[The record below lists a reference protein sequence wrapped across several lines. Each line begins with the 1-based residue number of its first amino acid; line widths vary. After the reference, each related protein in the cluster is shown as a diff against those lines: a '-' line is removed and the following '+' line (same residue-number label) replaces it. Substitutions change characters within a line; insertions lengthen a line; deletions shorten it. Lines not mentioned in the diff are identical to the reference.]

1 MALNFPSN
9 TAKPYVDPISGL
21 KYIFNTTVGA
31 WESAI
36 QPPVIVYG
44 VPAGDPQEP
53 NVSVPGFL
61 WWNNETGDLKIYYV
75 DQTVNPPVGNWKL
88 ITTGPAGFIGGDY
101 NGPNIFSGLNPPDF
115 PGNNDLW
122 YDTNVNQQR
131 LKIYRNNDWNE
142 VFNPDFGVVG
152 INSEGPVK
160 VDTSNPGRPII
171 SVDDS
176 TSTSV
181 GLLRISTQEEVD
193 TGISV
198 DSALSPGTLKLG
210 IDTYLP
216 DATEDAKGIV
226 KLATQYQVNTGRDDT
241 SAITPRRLKSA
252 LPVLG
257 VMGNPTGTVISFAGM
272 NAPEGYLVCDGSEV
286 NRIEYDVLYSAI
298 GTIYGSG
305 DGSTTFNLPDLRGEF
320 IRGWSSAGGT
330 QKDGVDTSRKFGSS
344 QDQSIESHAH
354 TIVSGPA
361 STRTDKPGGGSRVDN
376 TTTSTTN
383 NYPANLDSET
393 RPMNVA
399 MLYCIKS

>member
-21 KYIFNTTVGA
+21 KYIFNTTIGA

-36 QPPVIVYG
+36 QPPVIIYG
-44 VPAGDPQEP
+44 VAPGDPFEP

-61 WWNNETGDLKIYYV
+61 WWNNDTGELKIYYV
-75 DQTVNPPVGNWKL
+75 DRTQDPPEASWKL
-88 ITTGPAGFIGGDY
+88 VTSGPAPWSGGEY
-101 NGPNIFSGLNPPDF
+101 NGPNIFSGNTSPEFPDT
-115 PGNNDLW
+115 NDLW
-122 YDTNVNQQR
+122 YDTNSSEQQ
-131 LKIYRNNDWNE
+131 LKIYRNNQWKE

-160 VDTSNPGRPII
+160 INTSNPGRPVI
-171 SVDDS
+171 SVSES
-176 TSTSV
+176 TSTSA
-181 GLLRISTQEEVD
+181 GLLRISTQQEVD
-193 TGISV
+193 TGIDL
-198 DSALSPGTLKLG
+198 DSAVSPGTLKLG
-210 IDTYLP
+210 IDKYLP
-216 DATEDAKGIV
+216 DATEDSKGVV

-241 SAITPRRLKSA
+241 SVITPRRLKSA

-257 VMGNPTGTVISFAGM
+257 VMGNPSGTIISFAGM

-286 NRIEYDVLYSAI
+286 NRIDYDVLYSNI
-298 GTIYGSG
+298 GTVYGSG
-305 DGSTTFNLPDLRGEF
+305 DGSTTFNLPDLRGQF

-354 TIVSGPA
+354 TITSGPA
-361 STRTDKPGGGSRVDN
+361 STRTDKPGGGSRVEN

-383 NYPANLDSET
+383 YYPANLDSET

-399 MLYCIKS
+399 MLYCIKF